1 VSCLFTAA
9 GPLPGDVNAVRVASA
24 LTVENKQLRIE
35 TTWAGPTREKLVLT
49 MHEQRQS
56 LQKAVP
62 SAHQCVNRAALL
74 EGTGTHSRFD
84 DCGFE
89 PAQTLKSRVDL
100 NADLLASVPRAPVCN
115 E

>member
-1 VSCLFTAA
+1 MA
-9 GPLPGDVNAVRVASA
+9 NAVRAASA

-49 MHEQRQS
+49 IHEQRQS
-56 LQKAVP
+56 WQKAVP
-62 SAHQCVNRAALL
+62 SAHQCVNRAAPL
-74 EGTGTHSRFD
+74 ERTGTHSRFD

-89 PAQTLKSRVDL
+89 PAQTLKSRVVF
-100 NADLLASVPRAPVCN
+100 NADLFACLLRAPVYN